1 MSFHCTSMAVGLLNS
16 LLSSF
21 AREVRAAFSV
31 ESGFRRDSLSCFSA
45 PANTRVALVSFPLD
59 LASRSVE
66 TNSTGWTNVG
76 GRGVHVW
83 VCEDVGVWEECVVCI
98 WQVKFHS
105 QTPICMKSQ
114 GMRLQCTLHITYAWE
129 MCVCVCM
136 CASCNGE
143 CVCIGPTC
151 TLDRTSQNLSWEKS
165 TQIFSSTH
173 LQLLERLPQCYFL
186 LGHFAESMATLPP
199 IPGHPLRWSAGV
211 GSPGTL

>member
-45 PANTRVALVSFPLD
+45 PANTRVALLSFPLD

-66 TNSTGWTNVG
+66 TSSTGWTNVG
-76 GRGVHVW
+76 GSGVHVW

-105 QTPICMKSQ
+105 QTPVCMKSQ
-114 GMRLQCTLHITYAWE
+114 GMRLQCTLHITYAWQ
-129 MCVCVCM
+129 MCVCARVCMCACVCM
-136 CASCNGE
+136 CMCA
-143 CVCIGPTC
+143 CVHVCMCACVHVCACACVQVVMVNVCVLGQH
-151 TLDRTSQNLSWEKS
+151 TLLTG
-165 TQIFSSTH
+165 H
-173 LQLLERLPQCYFL
+173 LK
-186 LGHFAESMATLPP
+186 
-199 IPGHPLRWSAGV
+199 I
-211 GSPGTL
+211 